1 MKDKSVLFI
10 LEDGRFSGQHSYLV
24 SLCKHLNKSSTSVL
38 IPIQNSEESAEKYK
52 KSEIDLL
59 QIDIKRPSIK
69 RNYLVTYILYFLVD
83 VLKIRKIIK
92 SNKYDCVYAAGG
104 AWQIKGILAG
114 ILTRKKII
122 WHLND
127 SNTSLIIKI
136 IFFFLSNFVDAI
148 VYASKKTKKYYET
161 FSSCN
166 KSTIISS
173 PIEDKFFLSENRSF
187 SQENLKIVSVANINP
202 VKNLEMLID
211 IASNFSEIKFDII
224 GPVYDS
230 QKKYFAKLEKK
241 IKDLNLVNFNFLG
254 KKHDINSA
262 LMDYD
267 VYICSSYFESSPIS
281 VREAMATGLP
291 ILSTDVGDV
300 KELLLEGGGLICHN
314 LEEFVLNLGKFLN
327 GQLDF
332 NSMSSKSSNFA
343 KNNFTGIKC
352 AEKHLELFNTISL

>member
-1 MKDKSVLFI
+1 M
-10 LEDGRFSGQHSYLV
+10 
-24 SLCKHLNKSSTSVL
+24 
-38 IPIQNSEESAEKYK
+38 
-52 KSEIDLL
+52 
-59 QIDIKRPSIK
+59 
-69 RNYLVTYILYFLVD
+69 
-83 VLKIRKIIK
+83 
-92 SNKYDCVYAAGG
+92 
-104 AWQIKGILAG
+104 
-114 ILTRKKII
+114 
-122 WHLND
+122 
-127 SNTSLIIKI
+127 
-136 IFFFLSNFVDAI
+136 
-148 VYASKKTKKYYET
+148 YASKKTKKYYEN